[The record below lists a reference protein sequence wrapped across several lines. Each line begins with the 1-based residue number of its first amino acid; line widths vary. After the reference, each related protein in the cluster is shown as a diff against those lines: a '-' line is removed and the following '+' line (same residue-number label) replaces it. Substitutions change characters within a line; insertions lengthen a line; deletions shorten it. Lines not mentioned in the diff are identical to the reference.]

1 MSANAEN
8 IKSQIN
14 KFIRNYAADAFLDQ
28 RLNSI
33 LLQMVDLADAAGGGI
48 GNGSVVVPLTSADFV
63 NATDCAL
70 TSLAGKSIIVFMNE
84 TSRFLLKDAGEWSDL
99 AGGGFRVLLTGFDS
113 TTQNYHF
120 YVYTL

>member
-8 IKSQIN
+8 IKVQIN
-14 KFIRNYAADAFLDQ
+14 RYIRNYAADAFLNQ
-28 RLNSI
+28 RLNAI
-33 LLQMVDLADAAGGGI
+33 LLQMVDLADAAGGGG
-48 GNGSVVVPLTSADFV
+48 GNGSVVVELTSADFV

-84 TSRFLLKDAGEWSDL
+84 SSRFLEKDAGEWADL
-99 AGGGFRVLLTGFDS
+99 SGGGFRVLLSGFNS
-113 TTQNYHF
+113 TLQNYHF